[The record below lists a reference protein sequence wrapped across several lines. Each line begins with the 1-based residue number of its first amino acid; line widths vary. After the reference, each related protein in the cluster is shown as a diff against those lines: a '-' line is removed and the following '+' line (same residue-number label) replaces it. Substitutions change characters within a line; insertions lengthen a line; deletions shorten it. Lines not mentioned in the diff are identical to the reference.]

1 MIITIYCILI
11 ISIISLLKNILLK
24 VDINNEND
32 LPKFLVTTFV
42 YQKILRSIQFISIFL
57 LVALFSPF
65 KKFFFISPNRFIFY
79 HIILLLSLFI
89 RDVYVKKGKTLKI
102 HTNIILSLLF
112 LDTLKLN

>member
-1 MIITIYCILI
+1 MIITIYCIII
-11 ISIISLLKNILLK
+11 ISIISILKNILLK
-24 VDINNEND
+24 VDINNEDD

-57 LVALFSPF
+57 LIALFSPL
-65 KKFFFISPNRFIFY
+65 KTFFLITPKRFIFY
-79 HIILLLSLFI
+79 HLTLLLSLFI
-89 RDVYVKKGKTLKI
+89 RDVYIKKGKTLKT